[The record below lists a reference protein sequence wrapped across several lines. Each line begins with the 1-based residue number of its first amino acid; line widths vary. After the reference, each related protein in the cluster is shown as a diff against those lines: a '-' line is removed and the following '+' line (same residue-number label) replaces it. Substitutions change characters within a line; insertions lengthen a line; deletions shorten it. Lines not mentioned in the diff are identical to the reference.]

1 MLDYHLTDQLLFA
14 LNGRKNVL
22 KVFYIDLN
30 LNQLAFLELAL
41 TILVLRTQ
49 CFFLLFFNER
59 NLVVV
64 VFSVVYNVR
73 IYELT
78 LTVVP

>member
-1 MLDYHLTDQLLFA
+1 MLDYDLTDQLLFA
-14 LNGRKNVL
+14 LNGCKNVL

-49 CFFLLFFNER
+49 SFFLLFFNER
-59 NLVVV
+59 NLLVV
-64 VFSVVYNVR
+64 VFSVVYNV
-73 IYELT
+73 
-78 LTVVP
+78 